1 MKSLAALFLT
11 LPLVAFGRTQS
22 ELALP
27 PPVFA
32 DTEVSTNLAIDVS
45 HENMGSLEVVLTANA
60 TSSNNVQIA
69 FGVDADGDGA
79 LGSLEAEVVVG
90 WDCGAWF
97 VRDERAEWSRRWS
110 RDAGRREF
118 RVSLRIAS
126 RQARALDL
134 SDGEELFSGRTPEIP
149 LTLFN
154 PRWNCL
160 RVTSRGHALREE
172 FVSVRTY
179 RNAFVLQVR

>member
-1 MKSLAALFLT
+1 MKLLAALM
-11 LPLVAFGRTQS
+11 AFPVTA
-22 ELALP
+22 LAVTVEPLP
-27 PPVFA
+27 PCEYA

-97 VRDERAEWSRRWS
+97 VRDERAEWSRRWF

-118 RVSLRIAS
+118 RVCP
-126 RQARALDL
+126 
-134 SDGEELFSGRTPEIP
+134 LFSKKVSKL
-149 LTLFN
+149 LTKCSSL
-154 PRWNCL
+154 
-160 RVTSRGHALREE
+160 
-172 FVSVRTY
+172 
-179 RNAFVLQVR
+179 